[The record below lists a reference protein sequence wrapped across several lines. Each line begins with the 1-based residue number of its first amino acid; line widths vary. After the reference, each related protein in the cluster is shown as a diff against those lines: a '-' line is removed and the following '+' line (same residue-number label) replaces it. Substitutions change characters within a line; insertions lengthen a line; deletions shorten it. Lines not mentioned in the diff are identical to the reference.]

1 MKYTSGFLARITQAN
16 IVLSNYFY
24 YCYYLVSQ
32 DLSSQHC
39 LVKLLL
45 LLLLSSKP
53 GLIKPTLSCQT
64 LLSSFILPLCMFCII
79 CILIVCM
86 CVYTGCFSKDQV
98 YLDGILRILRH
109 RRNINFKRL
118 TALGK
123 AGPIHTNV
131 FFFIESIHLIMNIHI
146 NLCIS

>member
-1 MKYTSGFLARITQAN
+1 MLSVKLKDMKYTSGFLARTYQAN

-45 LLLLSSKP
+45 LLL
-53 GLIKPTLSCQT
+53 
-64 LLSSFILPLCMFCII
+64 SSFILPLCIFCII
-79 CILIVCM
+79 YIYFCM

-131 FFFIESIHLIMNIHI
+131 FNVFSFFSESIHLIMNIHT